1 MSIIEDEYAVYLPAV
16 NTIYAQALIREPDNQ
31 RPYPKLFELEDLEFW
46 RKGSKLWHHPH
57 FLHSV
62 GQYPVGSVPY
72 NAVTKR
78 GRSDGVLFGDSGG
91 FQIGKG
97 KLAGIEGLEGELD
110 PIEACRIWR
119 DAYEARQWILEW
131 LETHTNYAMT
141 IDMPLWA
148 TTDDNAGTPF
158 HRCSHD
164 QLTQLTVENLKFIDS
179 HRHDRTKWLNVIQ
192 GFDLDG
198 MTKWWKAVKWF
209 PCSGYALSSSGAK
222 MTGMKALLEP
232 LLMMRDD
239 KAFVKGRDWIHML
252 GVSTAPWAVMFTSI
266 QRAMRAHVNPNM
278 RISFDSSSPFQQAA
292 RYERYAEL
300 PQFGSNPADWAIK
313 FQPTPQSRKHV
324 NSGIPLPFTSPIA
337 DKLRMGDLNVRD
349 GTYEHKQFD
358 QLSLAFIANHN
369 VWVYLE
375 AFRIANDLLF
385 AGDRV
390 RVPSFYAECVDLIDH
405 VFKAENWSTALENE
419 AGLLNQFTG

>member
-1 MSIIEDEYAVYLPAV
+1 
-16 NTIYAQALIREPDNQ
+16 
-31 RPYPKLFELEDLEFW
+31 
-46 RKGSKLWHHPH
+46 
-57 FLHSV
+57 
-62 GQYPVGSVPY
+62 
-72 NAVTKR
+72 
-78 GRSDGVLFGDSGG
+78 
-91 FQIGKG
+91 
-97 KLAGIEGLEGELD
+97 
-110 PIEACRIWR
+110 
-119 DAYEARQWILEW
+119 
-131 LETHTNYAMT
+131 
-141 IDMPLWA
+141 
-148 TTDDNAGTPF
+148 
-158 HRCSHD
+158 
-164 QLTQLTVENLKFIDS
+164 
-179 HRHDRTKWLNVIQ
+179 
-192 GFDLDG
+192 
-198 MTKWWKAVKWF
+198 
-209 PCSGYALSSSGAK
+209 
-222 MTGMKALLEP
+222 
-232 LLMMRDD
+232 MRDD

-300 PQFGSNPADWAIK
+300 PQFGPNPADWAIK
-313 FQPTPQSRKHV
+313 FRPTPQSRKLV

-419 AGLLNQFTG
+419 ASLLNQFTG